1 MIEFSFPKTNHNSSA
16 KCGAK
21 GDNKIDNGFNTLDE
35 EHFFSVNLFTRIINE
50 LTQVLNEKFS
60 ISWFIFLIV

>member
-1 MIEFSFPKTNHNSSA
+1 MLRKNFISDRFLFPKTNHNSSA

-35 EHFFSVNLFTRIINE
+35 EHFFQLIYLQESLMNLH
-50 LTQVLNEKFS
+50 KY
-60 ISWFIFLIV
+60 